1 MDEYRSCQN
10 KCVFCFIDQMP
21 PGLRET
27 LYFKD
32 DDARLSFL
40 QGNYITLTNLSEAE
54 IERIIR
60 YRFAPINIS
69 IHTTNPTLRC
79 QMLANK
85 RAGEALQVIDRFYEA
100 GIKMNGQIVLC
111 KGWNDGA
118 ELERTIKDLTAYLPQ
133 LESLS
138 VVPVGLTRYRERLP
152 RLEAFEQDEAKKVI
166 ALVQS
171 FQARLKKEHNAHFVH
186 ASDEWY
192 LLAGAELPAAET
204 YDGYPQLENGVGML
218 RSFLDEVEEALQG
231 KAGEAPPS
239 AKTLSLATGRL
250 AYPYIKT
257 VAERINES
265 FPQIKLHVYEVSNH
279 FFGENVTVSGLICG
293 IDLISQLKS
302 KELGSRLLLPANLVR
317 AGEEVLLDGFTIAD
331 IENSLQIP
339 LDIVQSSGHDFIEA
353 IL

>member
-1 MDEYRSCQN
+1 
-10 KCVFCFIDQMP
+10 
-21 PGLRET
+21 
-27 LYFKD
+27 
-32 DDARLSFL
+32 L

-54 IERIIR
+54 IERIIH

-69 IHTTNPTLRC
+69 IHTTDPTLRC
-79 QMLANK
+79 QMLANR
-85 RAGEALQVIDRFYEA
+85 RAGEALKVIARFYEA

-111 KGWNDGA
+111 KGINDGE
-118 ELERTIKDLTAYLPQ
+118 ELERSINDLIAFLPY

-138 VVPVGLTRYRERLP
+138 VVPVGLTKYRDQLP
-152 RLEAFEQDEAKKVI
+152 ELAPFEKDEAKAVL
-166 ALVQS
+166 ALVHGY
-171 FQARLKKEHNAHFVH
+171 QAELLKEHNTHFVH

-218 RSFLDEVEEALQG
+218 RSFLDEVEEALQS

-239 AKTLSLATGRL
+239 AKTLSLATGQL
-250 AYPYIKT
+250 AFPYIKAI
-257 VAERINES
+257 AERIMAR
-265 FPQIKLHVYEVSNH
+265 FPQVKLHVYEISNQ
-279 FFGENVTVSGLICG
+279 FFGEKVTVSGLICG
-293 IDLISQLKS
+293 VDLISQLKD

-339 LDIVQSSGHDFIEA
+339 LAIVQSSGHDFIEA
-353 IL
+353 RLR